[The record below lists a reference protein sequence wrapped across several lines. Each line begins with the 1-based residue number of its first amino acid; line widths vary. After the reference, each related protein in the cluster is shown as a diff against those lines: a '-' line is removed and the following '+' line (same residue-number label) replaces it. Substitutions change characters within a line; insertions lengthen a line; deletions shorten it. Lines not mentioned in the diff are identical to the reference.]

1 MSNNVS
7 APSDDPS
14 RSWDECESR
23 SSWPTRA
30 SSKSTGG
37 ARERGHDCRCTP
49 GLAGIIARR
58 GTGFHHRD
66 PGDTFPVDATTEE
79 ASADD
84 YDALVLPGGVV
95 NADAIRLDHHAVRF
109 VRQCFEANKP

>member
-1 MSNNVS
+1 MRVAFLVANEGVEQVDWSS
-7 APSDDPS
+7 PGTWS
-14 RSWDECESR
+14 R
-23 SSWPTRA
+23 
-30 SSKSTGG
+30 
-37 ARERGHDCRCTP
+37 CRCSP
-49 GLAGIIARR
+49 DLLASKCGVVQA
-58 GTGFHHRD
+58 FHHRD
-66 PGDTFPVDATTEE
+66 RGVTFPVDATTEE